1 MTAFP
6 GCIQLLLTIF
16 SKVQI
21 VTSDAHVHCMWESG
35 LFSHFCSEAGCKGNI
50 PSIAGTA
57 IFQKLLHSSHIWA
70 EKKKTTEWNAA
81 NKQGVGSWRSCCE
94 PSRFINPIW
103 WLRGAQGGC
112 QLLPTTQPHRL
123 HQPSRY
129 AHSRGL
135 SFHTLGANRGVTH
148 SHWAQGG
155 NGTSCLYCGYRQWL
169 SGLSTTSTIEALTL
183 QIKAFYCY

>member
-1 MTAFP
+1 M
-6 GCIQLLLTIF
+6 L
-16 SKVQI
+16 
-21 VTSDAHVHCMWESG
+21 M
-35 LFSHFCSEAGCKGNI
+35 
-50 PSIAGTA
+50 SIACESQVCFL
-57 IFQKLLHSSHIWA
+57 IFVLKQVVSETYHQSQVLPFFRNFSTVPTFEL
-70 EKKKTTEWNAA
+70 KKKTTEWNAA

-169 SGLSTTSTIEALTL
+169 SGLSTTSTTEALTL

>member
-6 GCIQLLLTIF
+6 GCIQLLFTIF

-21 VTSDAHVHCMWESG
+21 VTSNTNVHYMWEAG
-35 LFSHFCSEAGCKGNI
+35 LFPHFCSEAGCKRETYHQSQVLPFFRNFSTV
-50 PSIAGTA
+50 PTFQLKNKNQNAKLPVSRESEAEEAGVKP
-57 IFQKLLHSSHIWA
+57 QDSK
-70 EKKKTTEWNAA
+70 
-81 NKQGVGSWRSCCE
+81 
-94 PSRFINPIW
+94 PPMW
-103 WLRGAQGGC
+103 WLRGARGGC

-123 HQPSRY
+123 HQPHRY
-129 AHSRGL
+129 AHNRGL

-155 NGTSCLYCGYRQWL
+155 NGTSCLYCSYQQWL

-183 QIKAFYCY
+183 QIKAFYH